1 MAFPLKIHWHAGDAK
16 VPVLQAAI
24 AVPTRHFK
32 KAVDRNKIKRKMRE
46 AWRLHKNQL
55 QEQTVA
61 HNKTLYVFI
70 VYVGNEIPDYSTL
83 AEKTI
88 ISISKL
94 KKYIGDPA

>member
-1 MAFPLKIHWHAGDAK
+1 MAFPLKIHWLAGDAK
-16 VPVLQAAI
+16 EPVMQAGVT
-24 AVPTRHFK
+24 VPTRHFK